1 MRISDWSSDVC
12 SSDLTVIDGGIVLRI
27 ERDGSAVVQCYGH
40 SCSRDALDRA
50 QRAVLD
56 AHAAFVSQKH
66 DPVALG
72 KIALAPHRLNGHV
85 FAKIV
90 TGAHPVAGRVVESS
104 HLVVGVCE
112 VERESGG
119 EGKRVAV
126 R

>member
-1 MRISDWSSDVC
+1 MTHSVPTRR
-12 SSDLTVIDGGIVLRI
+12 SSDLLCLMDCSGITVIDGGIVLRI

-72 KIALAPHRLNGHV
+72 KIAPRSEER
-85 FAKIV
+85 
-90 TGAHPVAGRVVESS
+90 RVGQECVSKS
-104 HLVVGVCE
+104 
-112 VERESGG
+112 RS
-119 EGKRVAV
+119 RWSPYP
-126 R
+126 

>member
-50 QRAVLD
+50 QRAVLA

-72 KIALAPHRLNGHV
+72 KIALAPLRLNGDA
-85 FAKIV
+85 FAKLV
-90 TGAHPVAGRVVESS
+90 TAAHPVAGSVVARP
-104 HLVVGVCE
+104 HLAD
-112 VERESGG
+112 R
-119 EGKRVAV
+119 KRT
-126 R
+126 RLNYSP

>member
-72 KIALAPHRLNGHV
+72 KIALAPTRTNGAV
-85 FAKIV
+85 FAKPV
-90 TGAHPVAGRVVESS
+90 PRRPPATGRARCRGR
-104 HLVVGVCE
+104 GCT
-112 VERESGG
+112 GG
-119 EGKRVAV
+119 
-126 R
+126 